1 MTSIDDDPR
10 ATIRTISLR
19 LGSFV
24 GAMFFVNYLDRV
36 AISFAGPSGMN
47 RDLGLNAAQFGFA
60 ASVFFVGYLLI
71 EIPSNLALHRF
82 GARRWLARIMVSW
95 GLVTTLF
102 AFVSGANGLYLLRF
116 LLGVAEAG
124 FFPGAI
130 LFLSLWV
137 PRRYRAQVLGSFYV
151 AQPLT
156 FVVGAPLA
164 SLLIQSHGL
173 VGLAGWRFMYLGVGV
188 LAVLMGIVTWIW
200 LPDRPADAR
209 WLTPGQRSW
218 ITGEIAREARD
229 EAPRH
234 LGAWEALRSGRVWLF
249 AVAYFGIIYGLYTL
263 SFFLPTIIA
272 EFEGSAG
279 GHLGVMQRG
288 LVTAVPYVPAAAVLF
303 FWSRDASRRGVQGW
317 HVGIPTLIGSVAVPL
332 ALLAHSP
339 AARVALITVLACAV
353 FGALQTFWSL
363 PPRFLSG
370 RAAASGIALINTVGN
385 VAGLMGPWFT
395 GWLKVVTNSYEAS
408 MCVVGGFMALSAIMI
423 FGLARSAADAHRPR
437 LGIVPER
444 SGSP

>member
-1 MTSIDDDPR
+1 MPATRTDDDAR
-10 ATIRTISLR
+10 STIRTISLR

-71 EIPSNLALHRF
+71 EIPSNLALYRF

-95 GLVTTLF
+95 GIVTVLTAFVTT
-102 AFVSGANGLYLLRF
+102 ATWLYVLRF
-116 LLGVAEAG
+116 LLGIAEAG

-137 PRRYRAQVLGSFYV
+137 PRRYRSQVLGSFYV

-164 SLLIQSHGL
+164 SVLIQAHGL
-173 VGLAGWRFMYLGVGV
+173 MGLAGWRFMYCGVGV
-188 LAVLMGIVTWIW
+188 LAVLMGVVTFVS
-200 LPDRPADAR
+200 LPDRPADAK
-209 WLTPGQRSW
+209 WLTPAQRRW
-218 ITGEIAREARD
+218 VTDEIAREAD
-229 EAPRH
+229 DGMPRH
-234 LGAWEALRSGRVWLF
+234 ASAWEAMRSGRVWLF
-249 AVAYFGIIYGLYTL
+249 AIAYFGIIYGLYTL

-272 EFEGSAG
+272 EFEGSTG

-288 LVTAVPYVPAAAVLF
+288 LVTAVPYIPAAVVLF
-303 FWSRDASRRGVQGW
+303 FWSRDASRRGVRGW
-317 HVGIPTLIGSVAVPL
+317 HVGIPTLIGAIAVPL

-339 AARVALITVLACAV
+339 IAQVALITVLACAV
-353 FGALQTFWSL
+353 FGALPTFWSL

-385 VAGLMGPWFT
+385 VAGLAGPWLT
-395 GWLKVVTNSYEAS
+395 GWLKSVTNSYEAS
-408 MCVVGGFMALSAIMI
+408 MCIVGGFMALSTIMI
-423 FGLARSAADAHRPR
+423 FALAHTTSDKTSTRVDVA
-437 LGIVPER
+437 V
-444 SGSP
+444 

>member
-1 MTSIDDDPR
+1 MTPETLADDDAR
-10 ATIRTISLR
+10 STIRTISLR

-47 RDLGLNAAQFGFA
+47 HDLGLSAAQFGFA

-95 GLVTTLF
+95 GIVTVLT
-102 AFVSGANGLYLLRF
+102 AFVTGATWLYVLRF

-137 PRRYRAQVLGSFYV
+137 PQRYRSQLLGSFYV

-156 FVVGAPLA
+156 FVLGAPLA
-164 SLLIQSHGL
+164 SLLIQAHGL
-173 VGLAGWRFMYLGVGV
+173 MGLSGWRFMYLGVGV
-188 LAVLMGIVTWIW
+188 LAVLMGIVTFLA
-200 LPDRPADAR
+200 LPDRPADAT
-209 WLTPGQRSW
+209 WLTPSQRRW
-218 ITGEIAREARD
+218 VTDEIARGAD
-229 EAPRH
+229 DGAPRH
-234 LGAWEALRSGRVWLF
+234 ASAWAALRSGRVWLF

-272 EFEGSAG
+272 EFEGSTG

-288 LVTAVPYVPAAAVLF
+288 LVTAIPYIPAALVLF
-303 FWSRDASRRGVQGW
+303 FWSRDASRRGVRGW
-317 HVGIPTLIGSVAVPL
+317 HVGIPTLAGAIAVPL
-332 ALLAHSP
+332 ALLPHSP
-339 AARVALITVLACAV
+339 VAQVALITVLACAV
-353 FGALQTFWSL
+353 FGALPTFWSL

-385 VAGLMGPWFT
+385 LAGLMGPWLT
-395 GWLKVVTNSYEAS
+395 GWLKSTTNSYEGS
-408 MCVVGGFMALSAIMI
+408 MCIVGGFMALSTVMI
-423 FGLARSAADAHRPR
+423 FILARATDDQDGTRRTVSSR
-437 LGIVPER
+437 
-444 SGSP
+444 